1 MSKTLMTIGGAK
13 GTIFDTETVAVTSAI
28 RNDMT
33 DGGASHERGN
43 VVMIF
48 IQTLLTLIDF
58 Y

>member
-1 MSKTLMTIGGAK
+1 MIIGGAK